1 MIITKFCSDGQY
13 FKTVYGL
20 AQWDYGQILQVYGLQ
35 LPEQTEVHLTE
46 EFGSLSFTVPGKRQ
60 EDGSFVLKIPD
71 ILLQSGKNIIAY
83 IYVCDDEQGET
94 LRTILMPVKK
104 RAKPEN
110 YDGSALT
117 PMLEIL
123 EELRGRADDITLQE
137 DILQLMS
144 GGRAIGSRIRLPVQ
158 EREIEMRNTGT
169 AIEWRYTDRNEWNRL
184 VTLDDIRGPAGETP
198 EFEIRDGH
206 LIAVYQK

>member
-1 MIITKFCSDGQY
+1 MIIARFCSDGQY
-13 FKTVYGL
+13 YKTVYGL
-20 AQWDYGQILQVYGLQ
+20 SQWDYGQVLQVHGLQ
-35 LPEQTEVHLTE
+35 LPDQTEVHLTE
-46 EFGSLSFTVPGKRQ
+46 EFGSLSFTVPGNRQ
-60 EDGSFVLKIPD
+60 ESGDTNVEIPD
-71 ILLQSGKNIIAY
+71 VLLQSGKNVIAY
-83 IYVCDDEQGET
+83 IYVCDDSQGET
-94 LRTILMPVKK
+94 LRTIFMPVKK

-110 YDGSALT
+110 YSRSELT
-117 PMLEIL
+117 PMQEIL
-123 EELRGRADDITLQE
+123 KELRGRADDITLQE

>member
-1 MIITKFCSDGQY
+1 MIIAKFCSDGQY
-13 FKTVYGL
+13 YKTVFGL
-20 AQWDYGQILQVYGLQ
+20 VQWDYGQTLQVFGLQ
-35 LPEQTEVHLTE
+35 IPDQTEVHLTE
-46 EFGSLSFTVPGKRQ
+46 EFGTMSFTVPGNRQ
-60 EDGSFVLKIPD
+60 EDGSVAVEIPD
-71 ILLQSGKNIIAY
+71 ILLQSGKNVIAY
-83 IYVCDDEQGET
+83 IYVCDDSQGET
-94 LRTILMPVKK
+94 LRTIFMPVKK

-110 YDGSALT
+110 YSRSELT
-117 PMLEIL
+117 PMQEIL
-123 EELRGRADDITLQE
+123 KELRGRADDITLQE